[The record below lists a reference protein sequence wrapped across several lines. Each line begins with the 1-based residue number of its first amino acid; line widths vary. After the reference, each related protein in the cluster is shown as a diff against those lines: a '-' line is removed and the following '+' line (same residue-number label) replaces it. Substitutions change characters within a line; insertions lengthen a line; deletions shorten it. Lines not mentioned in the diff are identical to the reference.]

1 MVEKDEVSKDFRKQI
16 LVSVRNLIESLESF
30 VIQEWWPD
38 SKEVTD
44 VDEQE
49 PQALR
54 P

>member
-1 MVEKDEVSKDFRKQI
+1 
-16 LVSVRNLIESLESF
+16 

>member
-1 MVEKDEVSKDFRKQI
+1 MSPRAMAAHV
-16 LVSVRNLIESLESF
+16 LVSVWNLIESLESF

>member
-1 MVEKDEVSKDFRKQI
+1 MRLNHENGLSCLV